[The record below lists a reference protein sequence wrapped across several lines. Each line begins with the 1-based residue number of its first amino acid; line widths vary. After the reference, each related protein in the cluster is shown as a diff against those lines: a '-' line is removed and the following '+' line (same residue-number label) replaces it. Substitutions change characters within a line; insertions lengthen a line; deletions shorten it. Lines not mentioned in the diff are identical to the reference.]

1 MLLRPRKLTSKI
13 TQDSELLVAQN
24 EATEFTIV
32 RNIELEEA
40 KVVGAKIISM
50 KSAKVKKFKNDIL
63 IRRREEKGIFKFKNK
78 NKCESVMFQNRTI
91 EFTKNARAHRI
102 MIRKAKRCE
111 KRKIKTAKAR
121 ANRILIRKAMR
132 SAKVIEFKNKILLN
146 RRVMT
151 RNMKRNEVRKQMSAG
166 IISRIKTTTELRR
179 AIRSERVIKMNRKR
193 KRESISLDK
202 IATAV
207 KRRASRLYLKTKKEG
222 NSMNSYFA
230 FLSIIGYNYKNLLN
244 D

>member
-1 MLLRPRKLTSKI
+1 MTSKI

-24 EATEFTIV
+24 EAIEFTIV

-40 KVVGAKIISM
+40 KVVRAKIVSM
-50 KSAKVKKFKNDIL
+50 KSAKVKTFKNDIL

-121 ANRILIRKAMR
+121 ANRILVRKAMK
-132 SAKVIEFKNKILLN
+132 SAKVIEFKNIVSLN

-166 IISRIKTTTELRR
+166 NISRIKATTELRR
-179 AIRSERVIKMNRKR
+179 AIRSEK
-193 KRESISLDK
+193 
-202 IATAV
+202 
-207 KRRASRLYLKTKKEG
+207 
-222 NSMNSYFA
+222 
-230 FLSIIGYNYKNLLN
+230 
-244 D
+244 